1 MPTQKKAA
9 IDIDTLGDKTLGE
22 VSAAD
27 FLTAL
32 NAGGLTAQHLA
43 VWPE

>member
-1 MPTQKKAA
+1 M
-9 IDIDTLGDKTLGE
+9 DMLGDKSLGE

-32 NAGGLTAQHLA
+32 NAGGLTLQHLT
-43 VWPE
+43 VWPEKKDRIVHRA